1 MNTLALLGTVF
12 GLAFSAGLNLYAT
25 VLVTGLALRFDWIG
39 VPQSL
44 SSLETLGHPVV
55 LGAAAILYAVE
66 FLADKIPA
74 VDHVWDA
81 AHGVIRP
88 AGAAWIAWRA
98 AGGSG
103 LSEPAEVALLLAA
116 GGIALTTHA
125 TKATTRVAVGATG
138 GHALG
143 LGVALSLVEDVVAFI
158 LSPLAL
164 LIPVLVLLFV
174 VLVLAVGG
182 WAAWRLA
189 RRRRRVRRQAA

>member
-1 MNTLALLGTVF
+1 VNTLALLGTVF

-25 VLVTGLALRFDWIG
+25 VLVTGLAIRFDW
-39 VPQSL
+39 VSLPQNL
-44 SSLETLGHPVV
+44 SSLETLGHPPV
-55 LGAAAILYAVE
+55 LVAAAILYAVE
-66 FLADKIPA
+66 FLADKIPV
-74 VDHVWDA
+74 VDHLWDV

-143 LGVALSLVEDVVAFI
+143 LGVGLSLLEDLLAFV

-164 LIPVLVLLFV
+164 LIPILVLVFV
-174 VLVLAVGG
+174 ILAVAF
-182 WAAWRLA
+182 AAWAVWRLT
-189 RRRRRVRRQAA
+189 RRLQRLPA

>member
-25 VLVTGLALRFDWIG
+25 VLVTGLAVRLDW
-39 VPQSL
+39 VSLPQNL
-44 SSLETLGHPVV
+44 SSLEALGHPVV
-55 LGAAAILYAVE
+55 LGAAALLYAVE

-74 VDHVWDA
+74 VDHLWDA
-81 AHGVIRP
+81 AHSVIRP

-103 LSEPAEVALLLAA
+103 LSEPAEIALLLAA

-143 LGVALSLVEDVVAFI
+143 LGVGLSLLEDVVAFI
-158 LSPLAL
+158 VSPLAI
-164 LIPVLVLLFV
+164 LIPILILLLVV
-174 VLVLAVGG
+174 VTLAFAG
-182 WAAWRLA
+182 WVVWRLA
-189 RRRRRVRRQAA
+189 RRRRLRRQAA

>member
-25 VLVTGLALRFDWIG
+25 VLVTGLALRFDWVS
-39 VPQSL
+39 VPPSL

-164 LIPVLVLLFV
+164 LIPILVLLFV
-174 VLVLAVGG
+174 LLVLAFGG
-182 WAAWRLA
+182 WAVWRLA
-189 RRRRRVRRQAA
+189 RRRRARRAAA

>member
-25 VLVTGLALRFDWIG
+25 VLVTGLAVRLDW
-39 VPQSL
+39 VSLPQNL
-44 SSLETLGHPVV
+44 SSLETLGHPLV

-74 VDHVWDA
+74 VDHLWDA

-103 LSEPAEVALLLAA
+103 LSDPAEVALLLAA

-143 LGVALSLVEDVVAFI
+143 LGVGLSLIEDVVAFT

-164 LIPVLVLLFV
+164 MIPVLVLLFV
-174 VLVLAVGG
+174 VLVLAFGG
-182 WAAWRLA
+182 WAMWRLA
-189 RRRRRVRRQAA
+189 RRRHTRRATA

>member
-1 MNTLALLGTVF
+1 LNTLALLGTVF

-25 VLVTGLALRFDWIG
+25 VLVTGLVVRFDW
-39 VPQSL
+39 VSLPANL

-55 LGAAAILYAVE
+55 LSAAAILYLVE
-66 FLADKIPA
+66 FLADKIPL
-74 VDHVWDA
+74 VDHVWDL
-81 AHGVIRP
+81 AHSVIRP
-88 AGAAWIAWRA
+88 VGAGWIAWRA

-125 TKATTRVAVGATG
+125 TKATTRAAVGATG

-143 LGVALSLVEDVVAFI
+143 AGIGLSLIEDIVAFI

-164 LIPVLVLLFV
+164 LLPILVLFFV
-174 VLVLAVGG
+174 VLALLFAG
-182 WAAWRLA
+182 WGIWRLVHW
-189 RRRRRVRRQAA
+189 RRVRRRQPA

>member
-25 VLVTGLALRFDWIG
+25 VLVTGLAIRFDW
-39 VPQSL
+39 VSLPQNL
-44 SSLETLGHPVV
+44 SSLETLGHPPV
-55 LGAAAILYAVE
+55 LVAAAILYAVE

-74 VDHVWDA
+74 VDHLWDV

-143 LGVALSLVEDVVAFI
+143 LGVGLSLLEDLLAFV

-164 LIPVLVLLFV
+164 LIPILVLVFV
-174 VLVLAVGG
+174 ILAVAF
-182 WAAWRLA
+182 AAWAVWRLT
-189 RRRRRVRRQAA
+189 RRLQRQPA

>member
-1 MNTLALLGTVF
+1 V
-12 GLAFSAGLNLYAT
+12 
-25 VLVTGLALRFDWIG
+25 
-39 VPQSL
+39 
-44 SSLETLGHPVV
+44 
-55 LGAAAILYAVE
+55 
-66 FLADKIPA
+66 
-74 VDHVWDA
+74 

-143 LGVALSLVEDVVAFI
+143 LGVGLSLLEDLLAFV

-164 LIPVLVLLFV
+164 LIPILVLVFV
-174 VLVLAVGG
+174 ILAVAF
-182 WAAWRLA
+182 AAWAVWRLT
-189 RRRRRVRRQAA
+189 RRLQRQPA